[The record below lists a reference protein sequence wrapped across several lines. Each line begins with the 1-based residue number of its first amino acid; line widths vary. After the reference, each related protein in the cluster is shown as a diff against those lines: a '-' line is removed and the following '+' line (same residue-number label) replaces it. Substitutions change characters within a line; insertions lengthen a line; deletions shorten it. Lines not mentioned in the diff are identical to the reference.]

1 MVIFAKTVGNYGEQY
16 DYVNM
21 NFIGQS
27 HRRNSRGCYEFLLK
41 FLHVF
46 FPQQCRMTNLEK

>member
-1 MVIFAKTVGNYGEQY
+1 MVIFAKTAGNYGEQY

-21 NFIGQS
+21 DFIGQS
-27 HRRNSRGCYEFLLK
+27 HKRNSRGCYEFLLK

-46 FPQQCRMTNLEK
+46 FPSNVG